1 MSGRYFYGLF
11 LPGAS
16 LRMRI
21 QKTRPKVA
29 TCSIEGRSEGRQ
41 RWIGACDAENGG
53 WNPAYER
60 VGTDQSLKGSE
71 KQRQGEWRQR
81 STSLVQASWRQYH
94 YGSLFPAGAVA

>member
-21 QKTRPKVA
+21 QKTRA
-29 TCSIEGRSEGRQ
+29 EGCNVLYQGKSEGWQ

-53 WNPAYER
+53 
-60 VGTDQSLKGSE
+60 
-71 KQRQGEWRQR
+71 
-81 STSLVQASWRQYH
+81 
-94 YGSLFPAGAVA
+94 

>member
-21 QKTRPKVA
+21 QKTRA
-29 TCSIEGRSEGRQ
+29 EGCDVLQCGKSEGWQ

-53 WNPAYER
+53 WNPAYELIS
-60 VGTDQSLKGSE
+60 TDQSLKGSE
-71 KQRQGEWRQR
+71 KQRQGEWQQR

-94 YGSLFPAGAVA
+94 YRSLFPAGAVA